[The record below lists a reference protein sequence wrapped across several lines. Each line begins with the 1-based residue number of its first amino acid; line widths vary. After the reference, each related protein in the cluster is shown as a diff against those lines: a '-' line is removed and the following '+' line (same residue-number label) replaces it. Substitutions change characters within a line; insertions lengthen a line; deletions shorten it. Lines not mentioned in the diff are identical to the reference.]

1 MDDSISFFMTQS
13 PVTIGIK
20 ATLAA
25 ARERM
30 NQHAVRHLPVMHGS
44 DLVGI
49 LSQRDIEL
57 LETIKGVDPKEARV
71 DEAMS
76 PDVLAVD
83 PDATLSAVAKLM
95 AKRKAGS
102 AVVVRQGAVL
112 GIFTTIDALYAID
125 VLLREKGVRKAI
137 RKVPAS
143 ATHAER
149 RSAR

>member
-13 PVTIGIK
+13 PVTIGLR
-20 ATLAA
+20 ATLAS

-30 NQHAVRHLPVMHGS
+30 NRHAVRHLPVMHGG
-44 DLVGI
+44 DLVGV
-49 LSQRDIEL
+49 LSQRDIQL

-71 DEAMS
+71 EEAMS

-83 PDATLSAVAKLM
+83 PDTSLAAVAQLM

-102 AVVVRQGAVL
+102 AVVVRQGEVL

-125 VLLREKGVRKAI
+125 VLLRERGVRKAI
-137 RKVPAS
+137 RRVPAS
-143 ATHAER
+143 AAVLEKR
-149 RSAR
+149 PGR